1 MDPSQRAMV
10 NGLYI
15 VNIITI
21 NSVPLGNKRKGD
33 WIFSPPIYSSLYLTV
48 LLMFEA
54 QLLGLDWTSNPIDKR
69 PN

>member
-33 WIFSPPIYSSLYLTV
+33 
-48 LLMFEA
+48 
-54 QLLGLDWTSNPIDKR
+54 
-69 PN
+69 